1 MSIAPNY
8 TTMDVKVKFLGA
20 AGTVTGSRFFLEIGS
35 FRVLVDCGLFQGLKE
50 NRLRNWDTFPI
61 RPETID
67 IVLLTHAH
75 IDHSG
80 YLPKLVKEGYQGPI
94 YLTKASLAL
103 VKILLLDAG
112 KLQEEEAKFARKKGY
127 SKHSNPQPLFTR
139 EDADKVFPR
148 LKPISFDQA
157 VKINDQL
164 SITAYNAGHILGAA
178 ILKLQVSGDKQEKSI
193 VFSGDLG
200 RTKDPIL
207 NPPAEIP
214 FADVLFLE
222 TTYGNRVNESTGIDR
237 KLGKVIRDTYYDGGV
252 SLIPSFAVGRTQ
264 MILFYLHRLQQKG
277 FIPQIPIYVDSPMAI
292 DVTSLYKDFPEYHHL
307 GPSLEHSNSNPFLH
321 KNLHYYRDQESSISL
336 NNIKNN
342 AIIISASGMAT
353 GGRILHHLYNRLPN
367 KEDSILFVGYQA
379 EGTRGRRILEGE
391 ETCRIYGIDVPVK
404 AKPYY
409 IDGLS
414 AHADQ
419 TELVDWCDNFISKPK
434 FTFLIHGEPEA
445 REELAGIL
453 KDQLN
458 WNTISPLYMES
469 FLLFSGI

>member
-1 MSIAPNY
+1 
-8 TTMDVKVKFLGA
+8 MDVKVKFLGA

-35 FRVLVDCGLFQGLKE
+35 LRVLVDCGLFQGLKE
-50 NRLRNWDTFPI
+50 NRLRNWETFPI
-61 RPETID
+61 PPETID

-94 YLTKASLAL
+94 YLTEASLEL

-127 SKHSNPQPLFTR
+127 SKHKNPQPLFTR
-139 EDADKVFPR
+139 EDAEKVFPK

-178 ILKLQVSGDKQEKSI
+178 ILKLQIKGNNQEKSI

-222 TTYGNRVNESTGIDR
+222 TTYGNRVNESSGIDR
-237 KLGKVIRDTYYDGGV
+237 KLGKVIRDTYYNGGV

-292 DVTSLYKDFPEYHHL
+292 DVTSLYKHFPEYHHL
-307 GPSLEHSNSNPFLH
+307 GPSLENSNANPFLH

-404 AKPYY
+404 AKPVY

-453 KDQLN
+453 KDKLN

>member
-1 MSIAPNY
+1 
-8 TTMDVKVKFLGA
+8 MDVKVKFLGA

-94 YLTKASLAL
+94 YLTEASLAL

-139 EDADKVFPR
+139 EDAEKVFPR

>member
-1 MSIAPNY
+1 
-8 TTMDVKVKFLGA
+8 MDVKVKFLGA

-35 FRVLVDCGLFQGLKE
+35 LRVLVDCGLFQGLKE
-50 NRLRNWDTFPI
+50 NRLRNWDPFPI
-61 RPETID
+61 EPESID

-80 YLPKLVKEGYQGPI
+80 YLPKLVKEGFQGPI
-94 YLTKASLAL
+94 YLTEASLEL

-127 SKHSNPQPLFTR
+127 SKHSNPQPLFSR
-139 EDADKVFPR
+139 EDAENVFPQ

-157 VKINDQL
+157 FKINDQL

-178 ILKLQVSGDKQEKSI
+178 ILKLQIKGDNQEKSI

-222 TTYGNRVNESTGIDR
+222 TTYGDRVNEATGIDR
-237 KLGKVIRDTYYDGGV
+237 KFGKVIRDTYYNGGV

-292 DVTSLYKDFPEYHHL
+292 DVTGLYKDFPECHHL
-307 GPSLEHSNSNPFLH
+307 GPSLENTNANPFFH

-336 NNIKNN
+336 NTIKNN

-453 KDQLN
+453 KDKLK
-458 WNTISPLYMES
+458 WNTISPHYMES

>member
-1 MSIAPNY
+1 
-8 TTMDVKVKFLGA
+8 MDVKVKFLGA
-20 AGTVTGSRFFLEIGS
+20 AGTVTGSRFLLEVDSLKI
-35 FRVLVDCGLFQGLKE
+35 LVDCGLFQGLKE
-50 NRLRNWDTFPI
+50 NRLRNREIFPI
-61 RPETID
+61 TPDSID

-80 YLPKLVKEGYQGPI
+80 YLPKLVKEGFNGPI
-94 YLTKASLAL
+94 YLTEASLEL

-127 SKHSNPQPLFTR
+127 SRHEDPQPLFTR
-139 EDADKVFPR
+139 EDAENVFPK
-148 LKPISFDQA
+148 LKPIPFNNE
-157 VKINDQL
+157 VKINERVRF
-164 SITAYNAGHILGAA
+164 TAYNAGHILGAA
-178 ILKLQVSGDKQEKSI
+178 ILKLQIKGENQEKSI

-200 RTKDPIL
+200 RFKDPIL

-222 TTYGNRVNESTGIDR
+222 STYGDRVNDSIDID
-237 KLGKVIRDTYYDGGV
+237 KQLGKIIRDTNYNGGV

-264 MILFYLHRLQQKG
+264 MLLFYLHRLQQKG

-292 DVTSLYKDFPEYHHL
+292 DVTGLYKDFPEYHHL
-307 GPSLEHSNSNPFLH
+307 APSLENNDSNPFHH

-336 NNIKNN
+336 NTIKSH

-353 GGRILHHLYNRLPN
+353 GGRILHHLYHRLPN
-367 KEDSILFVGYQA
+367 EQDSVIFVGYQA
-379 EGTRGRRILEGE
+379 EGTRGRKILEGE

-404 AKPYY
+404 AKSHF

-419 TELVDWCDNFISKPK
+419 SELISWCDNFITKPK
-434 FTFLIHGEPEA
+434 FTFLVHGEPKA
-445 REELAGIL
+445 SEELAGIL
-453 KDQLN
+453 KEKFN
-458 WNTISPLYMES
+458 WNTICPQYLES
-469 FLLFSGI
+469 FVLFSGI

>member
-1 MSIAPNY
+1 
-8 TTMDVKVKFLGA
+8 MDVKVKFLGA

-139 EDADKVFPR
+139 EDAEKVFPR

-178 ILKLQVSGDKQEKSI
+178 ILKFQVSGDKQEKSI

-307 GPSLEHSNSNPFLH
+307 GPSLENSNSNPFLH

>member
-61 RPETID
+61 PPETID

-94 YLTKASLAL
+94 YLTEASLEL

-139 EDADKVFPR
+139 EDAEKVFPR
-148 LKPISFDQA
+148 LKPISFDQV

-178 ILKLQVSGDKQEKSI
+178 ILKLQVRGDKQEKSI

-222 TTYGNRVNESTGIDR
+222 TTYGNRVNESSGIDR
-237 KLGKVIRDTYYDGGV
+237 KLGKVIRDTYYNGGV

-307 GPSLEHSNSNPFLH
+307 GPSLENSNSNPFLH

-453 KDQLN
+453 KDKLN